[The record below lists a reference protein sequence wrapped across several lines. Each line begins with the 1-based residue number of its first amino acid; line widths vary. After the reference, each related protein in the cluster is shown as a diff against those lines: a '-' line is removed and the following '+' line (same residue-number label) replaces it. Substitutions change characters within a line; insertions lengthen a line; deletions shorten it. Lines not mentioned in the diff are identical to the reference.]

1 MQVGH
6 EDHEPPMG
14 DLGVRPNLAR
24 TESHWTSPTPH
35 ETNAPH
41 RRIVHHRVWMFHA
54 LTCIGTYQFNPAR
67 GYHTCGS
74 RLSFDYIQ
82 AVDVWVCDRQ
92 GWHLW
97 AEHRNLPA
105 DPPPFDAPSEPLLGL
120 RFEVRRS
127 FVDGWWPSWNLVH
140 QGIAIAADIVLAP
153 RDERLLDCATP
164 TVDGTHVVTRG
175 PVRMAFACSRPSIAS
190 LQIRCRVHNQW
201 SQNLLR
207 TTPGGSYQ
215 GPRVQRIGAAADA
228 ADFLRMAV
236 EGTATPHEHGI
247 CYDISLPAVGLH
259 YHYRFDLDAD
269 GALHTTIQRRVAAS
283 VELVELVDW
292 QWGFDPRVSIV
303 TLAGDPIREGRTG
316 GLVLPATLDFPPF
329 ARALC
334 IGTPGTTAEV
344 IVERPIDL
352 IRLGFQLGDDKT
364 SPMASDPDGANL
376 PSPMSRSRTDAH
388 TTMLAAGYA
397 EGRWT
402 WVWTDEPNVVQDAP
416 SERNQQLHQT
426 VFRTLPTGLSY
437 RADTATYTNNGASMH
452 CPMSLDMWSALA
464 IRSIRFAPEL
474 KAMDRLRD
482 SLERW
487 LYRAPGYTA
496 GPVIDASGRHLNAE
510 DEYLMTGAAAIRALA
525 DLLLFAPDPAWESVM
540 APTISQ
546 ALADLRARDV
556 DGDGLI
562 ESPYRT
568 GTSGSGQWSTCW
580 FDVTSFGWKCA
591 FSNAILYDAL
601 QRLRTIPPDG
611 GIRSMFID
619 VEALGTWTDLIK
631 KHYERTFWNPAT
643 NWLGGWRCINGQLH
657 DYGFLFVNGAAIRAG
672 LIDADRGR
680 GMLKRLYDALMEIL
694 AKPNV
699 PTARLGLPGN
709 VIPIPDADRAD
720 IMQGYP
726 YGFYQNGGRTHAQT
740 RHFVG
745 ALRAAGL
752 ETEALT
758 LLDALAD
765 GLNRAVVYAGCKSGV
780 DWRMHDGR
788 PCGYEGLLTDQF
800 GILEIMMDVLDGER
814 IRDDSA
820 RAMRP
825 SFGVT

>member
-1 MQVGH
+1 MMQVGF

-14 DLGVRPNLAR
+14 DLGVRPNMAR
-24 TESHWTSPTPH
+24 TESHWTSPSKH
-35 ETNAPH
+35 EINAPH
-41 RRIVHHRVWMFHA
+41 RRIVHHRVWMFHGP
-54 LTCIGTYQFNPAR
+54 TRVSSYQFNRAR

-74 RLSFDYIQ
+74 RPSFDYVQ
-82 AVDVWVCDRQ
+82 NVDVWLCDRR
-92 GWHLW
+92 GWRLW
-97 AEHRNLPA
+97 AEHRDLST
-105 DPPPFDAPSEPLLGL
+105 DSPPFDGPSEPLLGF

-140 QGIAIAADIVLAP
+140 HSIAIDADIVLAA
-153 RDERLLDCATP
+153 RDERLLACKTP
-164 TVDGTHVVTRG
+164 SDDGTHTVTRG
-175 PVRMAFACSRPSIAS
+175 PVRIAFHCSRPSIAS
-190 LQIRCRVHNQW
+190 LQIRCRVHDRW
-201 SQNLLR
+201 SENLLR

-215 GPRVQRIGAAADA
+215 GPRVQRVGAAADT

-236 EGTATPHEHGI
+236 EGTATPLEHGM
-247 CYDISLPAVGLH
+247 CYDISIPAAGLQ
-259 YHYRFDLDAD
+259 YHYRFELDAA
-269 GALHTTIQRRVAAS
+269 GALHTTIRRRVEHPIA
-283 VELVELVDW
+283 LVDLVDW
-292 QWGFDPRVSIV
+292 QWGFDPRVSII
-303 TLAGDPIREGRTG
+303 TLTGEPLREGQTG
-316 GLVLPATLDFPPF
+316 GVALPATLDFPPF
-329 ARALC
+329 ARASC
-334 IGTPGTTAEV
+334 IGTPGTTAQV

-352 IRLGFQLGDDKT
+352 IRLGFQLGDDQT
-364 SPMASDPDGANL
+364 STVASPSDEATPPPDTAR
-376 PSPMSRSRTDAH
+376 SPTADH
-388 TTMLAAGYA
+388 TTILQAGSS

-402 WVWTDEPNVVQDAP
+402 WTWVDEPPSVQNA
-416 SERNQQLHQT
+416 SSALHRRLHQT
-426 VFRTLPTGLSY
+426 IHRTLPTALSY

-464 IRSIRFAPEL
+464 TRSTHFAPEL
-474 KAMDRLRD
+474 GAMDRLRD
-482 SLERW
+482 SVERW

-496 GPVIDASGRHLNAE
+496 GPIVDGAGRHLNAE

-525 DLLLFAPDPAWESVM
+525 DLLKFAPDPAWESIM
-540 APTISQ
+540 APAIRQ

-601 QRLRTIPPDG
+601 QQLRALPSDG
-611 GIRSMFID
+611 VTRSSLID
-619 VEALGTWTDLIK
+619 HEALGRWTDLIK
-631 KHYERTFWNPAT
+631 KHFENTFWNPDT
-643 NWLGGWRCINGQLH
+643 QWLGGWRCIEGQLH

-672 LIDADRGR
+672 LMDADRGR
-680 GMLKRLYDALMEIL
+680 DILKRLYAALMEIL
-694 AKPNV
+694 AEPNI
-699 PTARLGLPGN
+699 PNARLGLPGN
-709 VIPIPDADRAD
+709 VMPIPDADRAD

-745 ALRAAGL
+745 ALRSVGL

-758 LLDALAD
+758 LLDELAD
-765 GLNRAVVYAGCKSGV
+765 GLNRALVYSGCKSGV

-800 GILEIMMDVLDGER
+800 GILEIMMDVLDDER
-814 IRDDSA
+814 ESSRSL
-820 RAMRP
+820 P
-825 SFGVT
+825 SPLLPGTI

>member
-1 MQVGH
+1 MMHVGF

-14 DLGVRPNLAR
+14 DLGVRPNIAR
-24 TESHWTSPTPH
+24 TESHWTSPATH
-35 ETNAPH
+35 EINAPH
-41 RRIVHHRVWMFHA
+41 RRIVHHRVWMFHGP
-54 LTCIGTYQFNPAR
+54 TRVSSYQFNRAR

-82 AVDVWVCDRQ
+82 DVDVWICDRQ
-92 GWHLW
+92 GWHIW
-97 AEHRNLPA
+97 AEHRDLDA
-105 DPPPFDAPSEPLLGL
+105 DRPPFDGPSEPLQGL

-140 QGIAIAADIVLAP
+140 QSIAIDADIVLAA
-153 RDERLLDCATP
+153 RDERLLACKTP
-164 TVDGTHVVTRG
+164 SVDGTHTVTRG
-175 PVRMAFACSRPSIAS
+175 PVRIAFDCSRPSIAS
-190 LQIRCRVHNQW
+190 LQIRCRVDDRW

-215 GPRVQRIGAAADA
+215 GPRVQRVGAAADA

-236 EGTATPHEHGI
+236 EGTATPHEHGM
-247 CYDISLPAVGLH
+247 CYDISIPAAGLH
-259 YHYRFDLDAD
+259 YHYRFELDEA
-269 GALHTTIQRRVAAS
+269 GSLHTTIRRRVEHRIA
-283 VELVELVDW
+283 LVDLVDW
-292 QWGFDPRVSIV
+292 QWDFDPRVSII
-303 TLAGDPIREGRTG
+303 TLTGEPQREGQTG
-316 GLVLPATLDFPPF
+316 GVALPAMLDFPPF
-329 ARALC
+329 ARATC
-334 IGTPGTTAEV
+334 IGTPGTTAQV

-352 IRLGFQLGDDKT
+352 IRLGFQLGDDQT
-364 SPMASDPDGANL
+364 TTVASTLDGAM
-376 PSPMSRSRTDAH
+376 PRSAASRSRSAEH
-388 TTMLAAGYA
+388 TTVLAAGSS

-402 WVWTDEPNVVQDAP
+402 WTWVQEPSSVKDAP
-416 SERNQQLHQT
+416 SDFQRRLHQT
-426 VFRTLPTGLSY
+426 IFRTLPTALSY

-464 IRSIRFAPEL
+464 TRSIRFAPEL
-474 KAMDRLRD
+474 QAMDRLRD
-482 SLERW
+482 SVERW

-496 GPVIDASGRHLNAE
+496 GPILDASGRHLNAE

-525 DLLLFAPDPAWESVM
+525 DLLKFAPDPAWESVM
-540 APTISQ
+540 APAIRQ

-601 QRLRTIPPDG
+601 QRLRSIPPEG
-611 GIRSMFID
+611 ATRSNVID
-619 VEALGTWTDLIK
+619 FEALGAWTDLIK
-631 KHYERTFWNPAT
+631 KHFESTFWNPDT
-643 NWLGGWRCINGQLH
+643 GWLGGWRCIEGQLH

-680 GMLKRLYDALMEIL
+680 EILKRLYAALLKIL
-694 AKPNV
+694 AEPNI

-709 VIPIPDADRAD
+709 VMPIPDADRAD

-745 ALRAAGL
+745 ALRSVGL
-752 ETEALT
+752 ETEALA
-758 LLDALAD
+758 LLDELAD
-765 GLNRAVVYAGCKSGV
+765 GLNRALVYSGCKSGV

-800 GILEIMMDVLDGER
+800 GILEIMMDVLDDER
-814 IRDDSA
+814 ESS
-820 RAMRP
+820 P
-825 SFGVT
+825 SLPSPL